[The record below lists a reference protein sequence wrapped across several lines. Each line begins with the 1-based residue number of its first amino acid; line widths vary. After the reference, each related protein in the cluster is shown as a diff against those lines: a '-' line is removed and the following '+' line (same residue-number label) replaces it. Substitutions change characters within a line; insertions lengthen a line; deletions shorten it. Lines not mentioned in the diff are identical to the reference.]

1 MYVQLSGTEARLSLE
16 HHALMDV
23 NVDWRRGVPRGRE
36 HGQRGRGRKGVYA
49 CVLGRGIHSS
59 NPLPSSQSRSEEE
72 ALNRPM
78 NK

>member
-1 MYVQLSGTEARLSLE
+1 MYVQLSGTEACPPPE

-36 HGQRGRGRKGVYA
+36 HGQQERGRKGVYM

-59 NPLPSSQSRSEEE
+59 NPLPSSQNWSVEE